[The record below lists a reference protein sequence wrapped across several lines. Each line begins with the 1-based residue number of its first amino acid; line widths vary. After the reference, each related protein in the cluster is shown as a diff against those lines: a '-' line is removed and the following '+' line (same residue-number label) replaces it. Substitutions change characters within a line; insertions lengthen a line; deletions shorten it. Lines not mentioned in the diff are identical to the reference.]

1 FGCLVVCVLGAHL
14 LQGPRPDAAAWLA
27 AVAVSAY
34 AVSMLMVHHYL
45 DREADRRAEPPK
57 VTSIVLLG
65 ADRGKRYAIGWCVVA
80 IAAAAAASALQPQLV
95 ALALAYVVG
104 LAAHLRCRPDDV
116 GSVTRNELAIIFCG
130 IVGALLSSALL
141 VGDL

>member
-1 FGCLVVCVLGAHL
+1 MFERVGE
-14 LQGPRPDAAAWLA
+14 
-27 AVAVSAY
+27 SA
-34 AVSMLMVHHYL
+34 S
-45 DREADRRAEPPK
+45 
-57 VTSIVLLG
+57 
-65 ADRGKRYAIGWCVVA
+65 YAIGTSMPSVWLAVLVA
-80 IAAAAAASALQPQLV
+80 FAIVICALAIMHGDLQDRGGRALRIGILV

-141 VGDL
+141 VGDLAWTAAAAAGLIALELRIAGATAARAAA

>member
-1 FGCLVVCVLGAHL
+1 
-14 LQGPRPDAAAWLA
+14 
-27 AVAVSAY
+27 
-34 AVSMLMVHHYL
+34 M
-45 DREADRRAEPPK
+45 
-57 VTSIVLLG
+57 
-65 ADRGKRYAIGWCVVA
+65 
-80 IAAAAAASALQPQLV
+80 

-141 VGDL
+141 VGDLAWTAAAAAGLIALELRIAGATAARAAA